1 MKRLFTFGCSF
12 TIFDWPTWAN
22 LLSLDSEYALAENWA
37 WAGLGNSAI
46 AQRIAE
52 CHSKHNFTKDDTIV
66 VQWTS
71 HLRNDYHKTGSWL
84 TKGSVFNMYN
94 LEFYTKKWYE
104 EFFDERSYVMHS
116 LNAMT
121 LAQGLLKS
129 TGCKWHMT
137 TIGDFNK
144 LGNDF
149 LNFNGDGE
157 NGTVNSTLLEEYPEF
172 EHYVKSIWNDNRE
185 HWVTPLGSFAW
196 QDQQLGENQHIV
208 DSPNIYKF
216 VNTNESTNK
225 KQPYW
230 WDPHPSTHGHA
241 KWLQECLLPALGK
254 DTKFNDKQYSVI
266 DYLDNIYNTKDVSL
280 FEFREQIRSYV
291 SDNNFSTY
299 RGY

>member
-1 MKRLFTFGCSF
+1 
-12 TIFDWPTWAN
+12 
-22 LLSLDSEYALAENWA
+22 
-37 WAGLGNSAI
+37 
-46 AQRIAE
+46 
-52 CHSKHNFTKDDTIV
+52 
-66 VQWTS
+66 
-71 HLRNDYHKTGSWL
+71 
-84 TKGSVFNMYN
+84 
-94 LEFYTKKWYE
+94 
-104 EFFDERSYVMHS
+104 MHS

-149 LNFNGDGE
+149 LNFTGDGE

-172 EHYVKSIWNDNRE
+172 EHYVTSIWNDNKE
-185 HWVTPLGSFAW
+185 HWVTPLGSFVW
-196 QDQQLGENQHIV
+196 QDQQLGENQYIV

-230 WDPHPSTHGHA
+230 WDPHPSTHGHS

-254 DTKFNDKQYSVI
+254 DTKFNDKQRSVI
-266 DYLDNIYNTKDVSL
+266 NYLDNTYNAKDVNL
-280 FEFREQIRSYV
+280 FEFRDEIRSYLT
-291 SDNNFSTY
+291 DNNFSTY